1 MTAVERD
8 SPASAARGGELHEGF
23 PSEADA
29 PAAAGGTQPDPST
42 MAMAAIPRD
51 KRIVSHAVYLK
62 PKFSKQ
68 LPPLPPWQYALP
80 QMLSYSLL
88 LLLLLLLLS
97 LSDVVLL
104 SRGNGA
110 AVMVVVDFA
119 DKAEEPG
126 AAPLT
131 SNATTATV
139 HCPAAV
145 RTHVDRRI
153 VPQRLVTAGTE
164 QADLCRNRQR
174 GPVDGLLH
182 KDHLLPS

>member
-1 MTAVERD
+1 MLDRGLFDQTMVLLGAVQVLGTAK
-8 SPASAARGGELHEGF
+8 LHE
-23 PSEADA
+23 
-29 PAAAGGTQPDPST
+29 
-42 MAMAAIPRD
+42 R
-51 KRIVSHAVYLK
+51 R
-62 PKFSKQ
+62 
-68 LPPLPPWQYALP
+68 
-80 QMLSYSLL
+80 
-88 LLLLLLLLS
+88 
-97 LSDVVLL
+97 SDVVLL

-110 AVMVVVDFA
+110 AVMVVVDLA

-153 VPQRLVTAGTE
+153 VPQRLVTTGTE